1 MTSDVSQ
8 ILTTMISRMSEKESE
23 KVLKVDYGPKV
34 LEKRQEHILKRRK
47 QYKGM
52 KRKENEL
59 KRKQK
64 TSRSAPVIQ
73 FKRLE
78 HLVRGAKVA
87 KRDEIRIK
95 RNVAR
100 LLQNSKTMKAK
111 ECVKVVLVVRIR
123 TADGIG

>member
-1 MTSDVSQ
+1 
-8 ILTTMISRMSEKESE
+8 MISRMSEKESE
-23 KVLKVDYGPKV
+23 KVMKVDYGPKV

-111 ECVKVVLVVRIR
+111 EGVKVVLVVRIR